1 MTITTANIDIGD
13 LPNDGTGDPLRTAFE
28 KINDNFAELLG
39 GLPEGPEGSFQFNDN
54 GNSLGTANL
63 VYVPNTNTIQL
74 GSNIVPIAN
83 VTIGTTSNRIT
94 GLYLGNTS
102 LKLGNISVNE
112 ANNTISFPIT
122 VLPSSKASIAID
134 NVTADGNVSVGDTLI
149 VGATSSKTVEAIT
162 TTNAPNQPVVEI
174 LESEFGIGTFKIN
187 SRENASNN
195 SQSATIVAY
204 KSNTGLGVRY
214 VVSNT
219 IFIGASYIN
228 YNVLLDGYG
237 NVQFAVSPTLNTT
250 FTHTINYEVTV

>member
-1 MTITTANIDIGD
+1 M
-13 LPNDGTGDPLRTAFE
+13 
-28 KINDNFAELLG
+28 
-39 GLPEGPEGSFQFNDN
+39 
-54 GNSLGTANL
+54 
-63 VYVPNTNTIQL
+63 
-74 GSNIVPIAN
+74 
-83 VTIGTTSNRIT
+83 
-94 GLYLGNTS
+94 
-102 LKLGNISVNE
+102 
-112 ANNTISFPIT
+112 
-122 VLPSSKASIAID
+122 
-134 NVTADGNVSVGDTLI
+134 I

-204 KSNTGLGVRY
+204 KSNTGLGVQY